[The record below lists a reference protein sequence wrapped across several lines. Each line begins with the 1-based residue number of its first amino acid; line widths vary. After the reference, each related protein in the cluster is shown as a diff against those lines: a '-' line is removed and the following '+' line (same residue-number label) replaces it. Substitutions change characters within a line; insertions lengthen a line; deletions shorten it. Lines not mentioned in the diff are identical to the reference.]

1 MSLRARILL
10 YVIAVMGIIFVL
22 VVAAI
27 LPSTLHDPRAQQA
40 MARDGALTLKAMFE
54 SIRRDQLKELLDRK
68 PLLFTEQN
76 VLEGWILSTSD
87 GKVLYWSHPAE
98 RQETVGAEATLPR
111 IDYMVSMQTI
121 DGDLLELYVSA
132 SRRPVK
138 DGLDWW
144 SIFLVMA
151 VGTALLAFVVYGL
164 ILRLVIKPV
173 ERMAAASRASSAT
186 RGLLLPVASTERE
199 DEIGELVRS
208 YNKMV
213 TEVNDLRRRLEQNV
227 EQKTSE
233 LEAAQKQLVLS
244 DRLSMAGRLAAGVA
258 HEVNN
263 PLGGMLNAARSL
275 QARAAD
281 GSREREYLDLILDG
295 LARIQHT
302 MSALLQFSR
311 PAQQETSFDVVDVLD
326 GAFMFCRHRCTALKI
341 EVVRE
346 IDTAH
351 GRLTVRGHR
360 SELGQVFLNL
370 FVNAIDALESVESGT
385 SPKLTLSVRREA
397 GKIVAAVSDN
407 GAGMTAEVKERVGQF
422 FFSTKSE
429 GKGTGLGLAIAQ
441 HIVMQHKGL
450 LVIDSAPG
458 SGTTMRVLL
467 PAEDANSE
475 PAPIAAS
482 TESRS
487 L

>member
-40 MARDGALTLKAMFE
+40 MARDGALTLKSLFE
-54 SIRRDQLKELLDRK
+54 NLRREQLKEMLDKK
-68 PLLFTEQN
+68 PSYFTEQN

-87 GKVLYWSHPAE
+87 GRVLFWSHPAE
-98 RQETVGAEATLPR
+98 RQETITADAAMPR
-111 IDYMVSMQTI
+111 VDYMVTLQTI
-121 DGDLLELYVSA
+121 DGELLELYVTA
-132 SRRPVK
+132 SHRPVK
-138 DGLDWW
+138 SGLDWW
-144 SIFLVMA
+144 SIFIVMT
-151 VGTALLAFVVYGL
+151 VGTGLLVVVVYGL

-173 ERMAAASRASSAT
+173 ERMAAASRASTAT
-186 RGLLLPVASTERE
+186 RGLLLPVASTDRD

-213 TEVNDLRRRLEQNV
+213 SEVNDLRRRLEQNV

-233 LEAAQKQLVLS
+233 LEATQKQLVLS

-275 QARAAD
+275 QSRAAE

-311 PAQQETSFDVVDVLD
+311 PAQQESSVDIADVVE
-326 GAFMFCRHRCTALKI
+326 GAFLFCRHRCTKQNVEI
-341 EVVRE
+341 VRDF
-346 IDTAH
+346 DTSQ
-351 GRLTVRGHR
+351 GKLTVRGHR

-370 FVNAIDALESVESGT
+370 IVNAIDALEAAGT
-385 SPKLTLSVRREA
+385 EKAAKLTLAVRREG
-397 GKIVAAVSDN
+397 GKIVASVGDN
-407 GAGMTAEVKERVGQF
+407 GAGMSAEVKERVGQF
-422 FFSTKSE
+422 FFSTKGE

-441 HIVMQHKGL
+441 HIVVQHKGQ
-450 LVIDSAPG
+450 LVIDSAPD
-458 SGTTMRVLL
+458 SGTTMRVIL
-467 PAEDANSE
+467 PAEDASPE
-475 PAPIAAS
+475 LAPVAAA

-487 L
+487 Q

>member
-27 LPSTLHDPRAQQA
+27 LPSTLHDPKAQKA
-40 MARDGALTLKAMFE
+40 MARDGALTLKSLFE
-54 SIRRDQLKELLDRK
+54 NMKREQLKEMLASK
-68 PLLFTEQN
+68 PSFFTEQN
-76 VLEGWILSTSD
+76 VLEGWILSTAD

-98 RQETVGAEATLPR
+98 RQENINAESAMPR
-111 IDYMVSMQTI
+111 IDYMVSLQTT
-121 DGDLLELYVSA
+121 DGDFLELYAAA

-144 SIFLVMA
+144 SIFIVMT
-151 VGTALLAFVVYGL
+151 VGTGLLVVVVYGL

-173 ERMAAASRASSAT
+173 ERMAAASRASTAT
-186 RGLLLPVASTERE
+186 RGLLLPVASTDRD

-213 TEVNDLRRRLEQNV
+213 SEVNDLRRRLEQNV
-227 EQKTSE
+227 EQKTIE

-275 QARAAD
+275 QARAAE

-311 PAQQETSFDVVDVLD
+311 PAQQETSVDIAEVLE
-326 GAFMFCRHRCTALKI
+326 GAFLFCRHRCTKQNVEI
-341 EVVRE
+341 VRNV
-346 IDTAH
+346 DTAH
-351 GRLTVRGHR
+351 GKLSVRGHR

-370 FVNAIDALESVESGT
+370 LVNAIDALEAGSGM
-385 SPKLTLSVRREA
+385 SPKLTLSVQREG
-397 GKIVAAVSDN
+397 GKIVASVGDN
-407 GAGMTAEVKERVGQF
+407 GAGMSAEVKERVGQF
-422 FFSTKSE
+422 FFSTKGE

-441 HIVMQHKGL
+441 HIVIQHKGTL
-450 LVIDSAPG
+450 AIDSSPE
-458 SGTTMRVLL
+458 SGTTMRVIL
-467 PAEDANSE
+467 PAEDAASE
-475 PAPIAAS
+475 SSPDAVE

-487 L
+487 Q